1 MTEILIA
8 FTSSTTILGVLGVA
22 VAWIAAGV
30 GLHVQKDAVA
40 NAVGWVLIG
49 TGATLFI
56 LTLVAASLATTVAM
70 IAQG

>member
-1 MTEILIA
+1 M
-8 FTSSTTILGVLGVA
+8 A